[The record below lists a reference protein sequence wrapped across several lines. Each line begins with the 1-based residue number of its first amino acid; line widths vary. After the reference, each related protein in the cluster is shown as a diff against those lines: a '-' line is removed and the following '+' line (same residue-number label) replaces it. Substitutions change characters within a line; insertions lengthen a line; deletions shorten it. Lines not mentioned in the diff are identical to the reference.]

1 MHRRLLLLGLLRR
14 EDMHGYRLNEFVE
27 REMAFCADVKKP
39 TAYYLLDK
47 LAEEGYLSEKQE
59 PFSEG
64 RPPRKTYSITPEG
77 ELYFRRLLRENLRQF
92 EPPTFPVDMSVAFLE
107 ELPPAEALELLHEG
121 QGLVA
126 VPLERFLA
134 SLGHDGALQFAIE
147 PHRAPSDADLA
158 RVPTT
163 TASPDARHSDSEG
176 RRERAQPPSSRI
188 TAPLG
193 I

>member
-107 ELPPAEALELLHEG
+107 ELPPAEALELLHER
-121 QGLVA
+121 QRLVE
-126 VPLERFLA
+126 ERLVR
-134 SLGHDGALQFAIE
+134 LRETPEHEGALQFVID
-147 PHRAPSDADLA
+147 HHI
-158 RVPTT
+158 
-163 TASPDARHSDSEG
+163 RHFEAELDWLHEITGWLETRQPDSEG
-176 RRERAQPPSSRI
+176 KRE
-188 TAPLG
+188 
-193 I
+193 

>member
-47 LAEEGYLSEKQE
+47 LAEEGYLTEKHE

-77 ELYFRRLLRENLRQF
+77 ELYFLRMLHENLPQF
-92 EPPTFPVDMSVAFLE
+92 EPPSVPAGMSVAFH
-107 ELPPAEALELLHEG
+107 AELLP
-121 QGLVA
+121 A
-126 VPLERFLA
+126 
-134 SLGHDGALQFAIE
+134 
-147 PHRAPSDADLA
+147 
-158 RVPTT
+158 
-163 TASPDARHSDSEG
+163 
-176 RRERAQPPSSRI
+176 
-188 TAPLG
+188 
-193 I
+193 